1 MSKKNSKKRSGARV
15 RKMQRRSR
23 SRVAV
28 WALVIVAS
36 ASALIILLAQQL
48 RGSDEMPS
56 QVMTLAPEV
65 IANLTQMPQA
75 TALSSED
82 AGQWRDLRAMVDA
95 CDEYSP
101 ERRGQMMQHL
111 DWLVDPSGIPPN
123 VILALGSDPHERL
136 VFGMATYTSIQWRL
150 DHRQPDSCLV
160 PIGRRLNEL
169 LVALGG
175 EPFDI
180 YDQSSATP

>member
-1 MSKKNSKKRSGARV
+1 MA
-15 RKMQRRSR
+15 
-23 SRVAV
+23 
-28 WALVIVAS
+28 VAS
-36 ASALIILLAQQL
+36 VLLFLLTEQL
-48 RGSDEMPS
+48 RSDRTPR
-56 QVMTLAPEV
+56 QVMTVAPEV
-65 IANLTQMPQA
+65 IANLTQMPLA
-75 TALSSED
+75 TPLSSAD
-82 AGQWRDLRAMVDA
+82 AVQWREIRTMVDA

-101 ERRGQMMQHL
+101 ERRSQMVQHL

-123 VILALGSDPHERL
+123 VILALGSNSQERL

-150 DHRQPDSCLV
+150 GHRQPDSCLV
-160 PIGRRLNEL
+160 PIGLRLNDL

>member
-1 MSKKNSKKRSGARV
+1 MPKKNSRKRSGARV
-15 RKMQRRSR
+15 RKTRRRSP
-23 SRVAV
+23 SRVAIG
-28 WALVIVAS
+28 ALVIVAG
-36 ASALIILLAQQL
+36 ASALLILLAQEL
-48 RGSDEMPS
+48 RGSDRTPS
-56 QVMTLAPEV
+56 QAMTLAPEV
-65 IANLTQMPQA
+65 IANLTQMPLA
-75 TALSSED
+75 TPLSTED
-82 AGQWRDLRAMVDA
+82 AGQWREVRAMVDA

-101 ERRGQMMQHL
+101 ERRSQMIQHL

-123 VILALGSDPHERL
+123 VILALGSDPQERL

-180 YDQSSATP
+180 YDQNNSTS